1 MCQIRGQDQRNVN
14 DLFIFKIKKK
24 DLSQPC
30 YKESIF
36 SDKNK
41 IEGLPSNFFS
51 LTFFFPALK
60 Q

>member
-1 MCQIRGQDQRNVN
+1 MLMTFLSLR
-14 DLFIFKIKKK
+14 LKK

-41 IEGLPSNFFS
+41 IEGLPSNFSS